1 MLRLMRHHLMHHWA
15 RSVALLAGILVAVSS
30 FVVLTATTESSKL
43 TVTGTIAKS
52 RVPYDLL
59 VRPKGSAQELEKA
72 EGLIRPNSLSDVYGG
87 ITTDQLATVREVPGV
102 DVAAPL
108 AMLGHTSEPGGVAI
122 DLAELIPKG
131 TRGTFDLGRTWE
143 YDRGLSTIK
152 QRTHTVF
159 ITPHP
164 LEAKPGPKVEQT
176 EASGAVTYHTS
187 RFFEVLPSGERREV
201 CKGTMRKA
209 EHVPGLSSSV
219 TCLSWAKVTETG
231 PDFEQSKPGPRTRV
245 LFNFPVSYLV
255 AGVDPV
261 AEAELFGLDEA
272 VTKGK
277 YLSPAGPL
285 HVTKPDQSV
294 ETTLPMLRSERAA
307 NALAV
312 RVSLTR
318 RGEDRPLLRKR
329 FEAGARQL
337 DHPIGKRSDMVLPGF
352 LATQP
357 ITYDLS
363 DDGTLRPRSVKRPP
377 LSQTILPL
385 DGQDVWFRTLVPQQS
400 QAVQLRSH
408 PKIVGTFDAERLPE
422 FDAASRVP
430 LGTYGAPAL
439 TGADDRS
446 RKLLGGDALRP
457 GASPASYVQQPPL
470 MLVSLAS
477 TQWLADNG
485 YMTRKQSLA
494 PVSAIRVRV
503 AGVSGADEVS
513 RERVRIAA
521 QEIQARTGL
530 HVDVVL
536 GSSPV
541 ARTVVLPAGENGRPE
556 LRLTEWWSKKNVA
569 TQIIKASDAKSLVL
583 LVLVLVVCTL
593 FVANAAASAVRSR
606 RGELGLLAAVG
617 WQRRHLFTIVLG
629 ELLLLGTIAGI
640 SGTGVAWAAGI
651 VLDID
656 VPPTRAALAIP
667 VALAVALVSG
677 AIPAWLAARVHPIT
691 ALRPAVTTGRRTRMF
706 AGIVGMALAG
716 ATRARGRTLLGAAA
730 VATAAAATVLLL
742 AATYTFQGT
751 LAGSLLGETIS
762 VQVRSTDIAAVI
774 TMVVLS
780 TVAVGDVIYLGV
792 QDRAAEFALLRAVG
806 WDERVT
812 TRLVLTE
819 GTLIGLLGTLTGTL
833 LGTTATLWLAPTGNT
848 GDLLIPTVSVVVAGT
863 ALSAA
868 AALVPVLIQRRTPTA
883 RLLAEE

>member
-1 MLRLMRHHLMHHWA
+1 MLRLMHHHLMRHWA
-15 RSVALLAGILVAVSS
+15 RSVALLVGILVAVSS

-43 TVTGTIAKS
+43 TVTGTIAKN
-52 RVPYDLL
+52 RGAYDIL

-87 ITTDQLATVREVPGV
+87 ITTDQLATVRKVPGV

-122 DLAELIPKG
+122 DLADLIPKG

-164 LEAKPGPKVEQT
+164 LEAEPGPKVEQT

-201 CKGTMRKA
+201 CKGTMRKT
-209 EHVPGLSSSV
+209 EHVVGLSSSV
-219 TCLSWAKVTETG
+219 TCLSWSKVTETG
-231 PDFEQSKPGPRTRV
+231 PDFEQSEPGPRTQV

-277 YLSPAGPL
+277 YLSPAGPH

-307 NALAV
+307 SALAV
-312 RVSLTR
+312 RVTLTR

-352 LATQP
+352 LATRP
-357 ITYDLS
+357 ITYDLA

-377 LSQTILPL
+377 LSRTILPL

-400 QAVQLRSH
+400 QAVQLRGH
-408 PKIVGTFDAERLPE
+408 PKIVGTFDPERLPE

-439 TGADDRS
+439 TGADERS
-446 RKLLGGDALRP
+446 RKLLDGDALRP

-485 YMTRKQSLA
+485 YMTQKQSAA

-503 AGVSGADEVS
+503 AGVTGADEVS

-521 QEIQARTGL
+521 EEIQARTGL

-541 ARTVVLPAGENGRPE
+541 ARSVVLPAGENGRPE

-569 TQIIKASDAKSLVL
+569 TQIIEASDAKSLVL

-629 ELLLLGTIAGI
+629 ELLLLGTIAGVT
-640 SGTGVAWAAGI
+640 GTGVAWAAGI

-656 VPPTRAALAIP
+656 VPPARAALAVP

-677 AIPAWLAARVHPIT
+677 AIPAWLASRVHPVT

-706 AGIVGMALAG
+706 AGVVGMALAG
-716 ATRARGRTLLGAAA
+716 ATRARGRTLLGTAA

-751 LAGSLLGETIS
+751 LAGSVLGETIS

-806 WDERVT
+806 WDEHVT

-848 GDLLIPTVSVVVAGT
+848 TDLLTPTVSVVVAGT
-863 ALSAA
+863 ALSAGA
-868 AALVPVLIQRRTPTA
+868 SLVPVAIQRRTPTA
-883 RLLAEE
+883 RLLAQE